1 LYKYSSQYERLIR
14 QYAPIIKTQLFG
26 HTHDDSVCTQH
37 TKPGPLLAE
46 AIAYSSS
53 LFTTYQFYLTY
64 SEDNS
69 ASDPISVAYVAP
81 SVTTYTNLNPSYR
94 IYEYNRTDGTI
105 LNYQQYYTDLEL
117 TSTRFLCA
125 LPCCSPARVR

>member
-1 LYKYSSQYERLIR
+1 MRPSSRR
-14 QYAPIIKTQLFG
+14 SSSDTPT
-26 HTHDDSVCTQH
+26 T
-37 TKPGPLLAE
+37 
-46 AIAYSSS
+46 IAYALNTPSLALYWLTAYSS
-53 LFTTYQFYLTY
+53 LFTADQFYLTY

-69 ASDPISVAYVAP
+69 VSDPVSVAYVAP
-81 SVTTYTNLNPSYR
+81 SVTTYTDLNPSYR

-117 TSTRFLCA
+117 TSTRSRCA

>member
-26 HTHDDSVCTQH
+26 HTHDDSVCTQLN
-37 TKPGPLLAE
+37 TPSLALYWL
-46 AIAYSSS
+46 IAYLS
-53 LFTTYQFYLTY
+53 LFTACQFYLTY

-69 ASDPISVAYVAP
+69 ASDPVSVAYVAP
-81 SVTTYTNLNPSYR
+81 SVTTYTDLNPSYR

-117 TSTRFLCA
+117 TSTRSRCA
-125 LPCCSPARVR
+125 LPCCSPARAR